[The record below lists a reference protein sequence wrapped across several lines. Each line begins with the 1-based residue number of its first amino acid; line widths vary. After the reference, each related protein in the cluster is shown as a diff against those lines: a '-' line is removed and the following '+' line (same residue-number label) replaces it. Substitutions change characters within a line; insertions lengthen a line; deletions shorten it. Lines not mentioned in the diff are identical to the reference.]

1 MSFGTDEELTAAIN
15 EVLNRRMQDLE
26 DGNLTKKDVRR
37 EVEDDLGLPKRSLDV
52 KKKFI
57 GR

>member
-1 MSFGTDEELTAAIN
+1 MPVKEPDLTAANN

-37 EVEDDLGLPKRSLDV
+37 EVEDDLGLPKRSLDA